1 MLEIFHDT
9 KDVFVLKVGRLRWP
23 PHHPPSP
30 QDVEKMSVK
39 KGITLQSV
47 KEVLQSL
54 VDDDLVHQERIGASN
69 FFWSFPSEAATKVRV
84 CTASTPQH
92 RNPAGHRAHQ
102 AASTA
107 HCS

>member
-9 KDVFVLKVGRLRWP
+9 KDVFVLKVGTAEVQLSSD
-23 PHHPPSP
+23 PHHPP
-30 QDVEKMSVK
+30 QDVEKLSVK

-69 FFWSFPSEAATKVRV
+69 FFWSFPSEAATKVR
-84 CTASTPQH
+84 A
-92 RNPAGHRAHQ
+92 AGTQ
-102 AASTA
+102 G
-107 HCS
+107 